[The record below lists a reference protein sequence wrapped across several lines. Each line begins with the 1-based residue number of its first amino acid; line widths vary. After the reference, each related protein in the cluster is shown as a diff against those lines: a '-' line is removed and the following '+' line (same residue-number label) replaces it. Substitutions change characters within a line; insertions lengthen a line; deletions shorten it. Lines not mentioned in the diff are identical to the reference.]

1 MQSRARG
8 SPSADRVEDGKKR
21 KEGGEMRWQPKS
33 AEYNSSPTLSYSFL
47 SDPAALMLICSISG
61 WMHGDGRASRRF
73 KVEQAPVFKPGGA
86 RQAAACPRPNSPCRA
101 GTGQLCFIRGG
112 PDASTH
118 TRTVPRPVGAL
129 AAHAAAEM
137 LGVQH
142 RLAPGRTIIA
152 CPGPNANLGGCP
164 ASPVRVR
171 WATPC
176 HPPRH
181 GSRPGVCFLS
191 LISVPPQA
199 CYCV

>member
-1 MQSRARG
+1 VPPAQQPVQGRYRA
-8 SPSADRVEDGKKR
+8 V
-21 KEGGEMRWQPKS
+21 
-33 AEYNSSPTLSYSFL
+33 
-47 SDPAALMLICSISG
+47 
-61 WMHGDGRASRRF
+61 
-73 KVEQAPVFKPGGA
+73 VFY
-86 RQAAACPRPNSPCRA
+86 
-101 GTGQLCFIRGG
+101 TG

-118 TRTVPRPVGAL
+118 THTVPRPVGAL

-137 LGVQH
+137 LGVQD
-142 RLAPGRTIIA
+142 RLAPGRTITA

-191 LISVPPQA
+191 LISVPPLGMLLCINLIPPCRPVMGGRDRA
-199 CYCV
+199 EGGNPRSLGMAGMGIAGIAAIEATPLSLCHASCATRRGRS